1 MNKYLYE
8 RIAPIWIASPA
19 KLHWDNCN
27 LHFVYSKKRKSEI
40 CAFCCFYFIYFF
52 LLLFSNWD
60 ARYCQPAHRHSFSL
74 SCSILLSGNIY
85 LLFYSMFS
93 CNVHF
98 TIDLFLFFPS
108 FFGCSLQWKIF
119 MCYCANWIQLAYS
132 QSVDFAWAQL
142 KPHLNE
148 VLISLPIKSLEK
160 KRMLNVKTHT
170 KDKFSKKQKQKQIDT
185 FVFTIG
191 GKREK
196 IRWLKTGKNQIDRE
210 KKEKLRRHA
219 KSIMRWRLLLFLCWA
234 RNFTAL

>member
-8 RIAPIWIASPA
+8 RIAPIWLASPA

-52 LLLFSNWD
+52 GLRRAVLSAGSSTFSLFLV
-60 ARYCQPAHRHSFSL
+60 RHSLEWEYIFVILFHVLMQCAFYYRFISL
-74 SCSILLSGNIY
+74 
-85 LLFYSMFS
+85 F
-93 CNVHF
+93 
-98 TIDLFLFFPS
+98 FLFF
-108 FFGCSLQWKIF
+108 GYSLQWKIF

-160 KRMLNVKTHT
+160 KNVERENAYKRQIQRKAKTKT
-170 KDKFSKKQKQKQIDT
+170 DWYFC
-185 FVFTIG
+185 FYYFYRG
-191 GKREK
+191 EREK

-210 KKEKLRRHA
+210 KKEKLRHHA